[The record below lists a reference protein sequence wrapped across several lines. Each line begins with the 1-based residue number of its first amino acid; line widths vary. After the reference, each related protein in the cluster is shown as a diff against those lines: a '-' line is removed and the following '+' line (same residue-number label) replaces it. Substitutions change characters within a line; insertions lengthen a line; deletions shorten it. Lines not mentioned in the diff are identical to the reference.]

1 MRPAWS
7 KRRSP
12 TIGRCWREARDLVA
26 STAGNPY
33 AAPSARVG
41 DTAPALGLAAR
52 VVRVLAFLG
61 NAFLVILPLSLLFSS
76 GRSDAGFLV
85 IAGYCVTV
93 AVTSSMALAFRDRFS
108 FWAALAANVVGVL
121 CAAVLLI
128 YFAARG
134 DSDWWAVFFLAAPTA
149 VNLFAVML
157 VRRSRGPSDDTVAS
171 RR

>member
-1 MRPAWS
+1 M
-7 KRRSP
+7 
-12 TIGRCWREARDLVA
+12 A

-61 NAFLVILPLSLLFSS
+61 NAFLVVVPLVLFFSS
-76 GRSDAGFLV
+76 RRPDAGFFV

-93 AVTSSMALAFRDRFS
+93 AAASTMALAFRDRFS
-108 FWAALAANVVGVL
+108 FWAGLGANVVGALFLAVVL
-121 CAAVLLI
+121 V

-134 DSDWWAVFFLAAPTA
+134 YSDWWAVSFIAVPTA
-149 VNLFAVML
+149 LNLLAIML

>member
-1 MRPAWS
+1 
-7 KRRSP
+7 
-12 TIGRCWREARDLVA
+12 VA

-41 DTAPALGLAAR
+41 DTAPTLGLAAR
-52 VVRVLAFLG
+52 VVRVLALLG
-61 NAFLVILPLSLLFSS
+61 NAFLVVVPLLLFLSS
-76 GRSDAGFLV
+76 RRADAGFFL

-93 AVTSSMALAFRDRFS
+93 AVTSTMALAFRDRFS
-108 FWAALAANVVGVL
+108 FWAGLGANAVGVL
-121 CAAVLLI
+121 FLAVLI

-134 DSDWWAVFFLAAPTA
+134 DSDWWAVFFIAVPTA

>member
-1 MRPAWS
+1 VP
-7 KRRSP
+7 
-12 TIGRCWREARDLVA
+12 

-33 AAPSARVG
+33 AAPSARLG

-52 VVRVLAFLG
+52 LIRVLAFLG
-61 NAFLVILPLSLLFSS
+61 NAFLVVVTLVLFFSS

-93 AVTSSMALAFRDRFS
+93 AVTSTMALAFRDRFS
-108 FWAALAANVVGVL
+108 FWAGLGANVVGVL
-121 CAAVLLI
+121 FSAVVLI
-128 YFAARG
+128 YFSARG
-134 DSDWWAVFFLAAPTA
+134 DSDWWTVLFIAAPTA
-149 VNLFAVML
+149 VNLFAIML